1 VLRALSDFGMDGDV
15 EMASSL
21 DDARRE
27 LAAVEE
33 EMRVTDAL
41 AEPVL
46 QRLVALTAPEA
57 DDAMLKVAAL
67 VMAHPEDE
75 QVAAIGKQLVLAR
88 EQAVADAK
96 RIWAATTEL
105 QVQLA
110 YAREQLRLAE
120 ADAQGQG

>member
-1 VLRALSDFGMDGDV
+1 MDGDV